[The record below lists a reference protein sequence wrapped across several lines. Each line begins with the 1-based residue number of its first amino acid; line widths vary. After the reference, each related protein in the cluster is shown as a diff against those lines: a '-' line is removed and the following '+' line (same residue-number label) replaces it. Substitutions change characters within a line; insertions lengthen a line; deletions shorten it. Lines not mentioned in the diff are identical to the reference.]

1 MMCGSTGLAVG
12 CQAQFSCP
20 KELFRTGAS
29 EEPQNDYRSPFR
41 DWHERASVRKEP
53 RRVLSPSDD
62 RYLLFDADLVP
73 TSSHILVQELPDP
86 QRNEVLTQHLYRYLK
101 FTTQLEQLVVNKT
114 MLDIAYG
121 RIGVDLPR
129 GMVFDA
135 HKIYC
140 DEAYHALFSMDMYR
154 QVIDATGVAP
164 RIGSDPHFFRR
175 LRRLLEDVDPS
186 MRLLVELLFVFCSET
201 LISGTLDSG
210 RDQQVDPAVHE
221 MVKDHAKDEGKH
233 HAYFASF
240 LFHLCPQIHTKYQE
254 SAAALIPDLIMTFL
268 EPDRESLVSE
278 LCGYD
283 LSQDEAEQVVAETFT
298 RDVVR
303 DIRAGD
309 RASHTQILP

>member
-1 MMCGSTGLAVG
+1 M
-12 CQAQFSCP
+12 
-20 KELFRTGAS
+20 
-29 EEPQNDYRSPFR
+29 
-41 DWHERASVRKEP
+41 
-53 RRVLSPSDD
+53 
-62 RYLLFDADLVP
+62 
-73 TSSHILVQELPDP
+73 
-86 QRNEVLTQHLYRYLK
+86 LTQHLYRYLQ

-164 RIGSDPHFFRR
+164 RIGSEPHFFRR

-240 LFHLCPQIHTKYQE
+240 LFHLWPQIHAKYQE

-268 EPDRESLVSE
+268 EPDRESLVGE

-283 LSQDEAEQVVAETFT
+283 LSRNEAEQVVAETFT
-298 RDVVR
+298 GDVVSEYA
-303 DIRAGD
+303 RATARHTLRYCREAGVLDHPAAVERFHELGLIEEDQCPASMQSAPQKD
-309 RASHTQILP
+309 RTWKGSGRF